1 MKGGAVR
8 VDTYLMQV
16 VDGIAY
22 GLLLAIAAAGLTVA
36 FGTGGMLNL
45 AHGTLI
51 AFGGYVAAATSSGTW
66 SGLAVAVLLATAAG
80 AAGGGVLA
88 AATAPLAGRGHR
100 HLDQALLTFGVALI
114 GADLLTTVYGPDT
127 LRPRLPA
134 ALETTLTVGG
144 HRYPTDRLA
153 VLAVAAVIIGAGYV
167 LLHRT
172 RAGRLIRATVDDR
185 HMVAGI
191 GVNPRTVDATVLIA
205 SGALAGLAGAL
216 STPILG
222 VGPGTADTALL
233 LSLIIVVCGGL
244 GLVPG
249 AVAAALAVGLVQ
261 TLAVVT
267 IPVLAP
273 YLLVGAMA
281 VMLLARRAGQPGGVR
296 G

>member
-1 MKGGAVR
+1 MDA
-8 VDTYLMQV
+8 YLMQT

-22 GLLLAIAAAGLTVA
+22 GLLLAIAAAGLTLA
-36 FGTGGMLNL
+36 FGAGGVLNL

-51 AFGGYVAAATSSGTW
+51 AAGGYVAAATSTGTW
-66 SGLAVAVLLATAAG
+66 GSLTVAVLAATAAG
-80 AAGGGVLA
+80 AAGGGLLA
-88 AATAPLAGRGHR
+88 VATAPLTGRG

-134 ALETTLTVGG
+134 ALETTITVGG

-153 VLAVAAVIIGAGYV
+153 VLAAAVLVAVGGYV

-185 HMVAGI
+185 QMVAGI
-191 GVNPRTVDATVLIA
+191 GINPRAVDAAVLIA

-222 VGPGTADTALL
+222 VGPGTADTTLL

-244 GLVPG
+244 GSVPG

-267 IPVLAP
+267 TPALAP

-281 VMLLARRAGQPGGVR
+281 VMLLARRAPQPGGVR